1 MEGVGSRER
10 ERKGSS
16 NRVPLIS
23 PEGRISENN
32 NIVFDFQLSKS
43 RVSGSR
49 IIASVSNFPPQVSWE
64 QKSPNVFFLSA
75 INPSFPPLP
84 TKKKCRWRD
93 DVVLGYVPAD
103 FLKFSKKKNSGPS
116 WPGS

>member
-1 MEGVGSRER
+1 MEGVRSRER
-10 ERKGSS
+10 EERKFK
-16 NRVPLIS
+16 PLS

-103 FLKFSKKKNSGPS
+103 FLKFSKKKNSGPFP
-116 WPGS
+116 PGS